1 MGGSSPVHGLQSIE
15 LSAHTAAVL
24 YCTASHCPAHYARST
39 DTDTH
44 TSCECAPVLE
54 YCSDP
59 PVHGFVQIV
68 GPVSGKEHNAFVPL
82 DLCEETERREEEWS
96 VNGERGGGGWRGEK
110 GRTGEGGE
118 RGGKEGV

>member
-1 MGGSSPVHGLQSIE
+1 MGGSSAVHGLQSLE

-24 YCTASHCPAHYARST
+24 YCTASHCPAHHAHST
-39 DTDTH
+39 DTD

-82 DLCEETERREEEWS
+82 DLCEETGGRERGRGMEGKRRERGRRTE
-96 VNGERGGGGWRGEK
+96 GREREDRG
-110 GRTGEGGE
+110 R
-118 RGGKEGV
+118 R